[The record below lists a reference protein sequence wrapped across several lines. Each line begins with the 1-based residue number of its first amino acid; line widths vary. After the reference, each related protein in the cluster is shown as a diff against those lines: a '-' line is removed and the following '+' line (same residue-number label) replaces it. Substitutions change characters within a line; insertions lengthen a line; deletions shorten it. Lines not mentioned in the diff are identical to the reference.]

1 MDANHIKFLGT
12 SDEVTTCDCC
22 GKKDLKATVALSIGD
37 ADPVYFG
44 VVCAARALKMPAKDV
59 RARGRYEITTP
70 QGSVSTGNQAVAV
83 TLHSALQQVGARPR
97 LRDRGAPD
105 PRDGIDRIEGA
116 RVFVEVDGCQ
126 VPMSASDAGRV

>member
-59 RARGRYEITTP
+59 RAKNKSADDAKHAAKMEADRAAHQEFMVRWSAFLAKAG
-70 QGSVSTGNQAVAV
+70 TGPGIFEQIQSLGGMERAQAMFEQDNA
-83 TLHSALQQVGARPR
+83 
-97 LRDRGAPD
+97 
-105 PRDGIDRIEGA
+105 
-116 RVFVEVDGCQ
+116 
-126 VPMSASDAGRV
+126 